1 MRLAGRRAARLA
13 AWLRAWA
20 RGGGVLMA
28 GMILLTGLPVRAQ
41 TADGNAPA
49 PVGNTTVTGGD
60 FMALQQRYIE
70 LFNQTA
76 PAVVKIKIL
85 ASDGITYL
93 STGFFVS
100 KEGYIMTANAHLL
113 AEAVRVVFEYGGVS
127 YLADVA
133 GVDLV
138 TNVALLRAPKLP
150 PDFGVMDL
158 PGDAGT
164 PPIGT
169 MLLAVTCKH
178 GDDAGPSP
186 GILQGYDV
194 KHDEQSLHAL
204 FLRTNIPDDGAESG
218 SPVFDLE
225 GRLVG
230 MMVVTLPETRSISLL
245 LPTRA
250 LLRVREDLL
259 NHGRVLYGHFGFSG
273 TQIVTAEAG
282 SQVLIDDVEYGGPA
296 ATAGLKVGD
305 LLLAMDGTA
314 IHADADLIQ
323 ATFFAH
329 PGDYVTVKVRREGN
343 ELSLPLLVGEM
354 KLEPPATVENGGNT
368 TTGTSGNSTIPLG
381 APPAGTG
388 NVTGGNAS
396 AENPPPAPP
405 PPPVE
410 SSPPNKSSNV
420 LAPVLSHLSAPAS

>member
-1 MRLAGRRAARLA
+1 MGA
-13 AWLRAWA
+13 
-20 RGGGVLMA
+20 
-28 GMILLTGLPVRAQ
+28 MILLMVAPMRAQ
-41 TADGNAPA
+41 TA
-49 PVGNTTVTGGD
+49 VGNTTVTGGD

-70 LFNQTA
+70 LFNQTR

-100 KEGYIMTANAHLL
+100 KEGYIVTANAHLL
-113 AEAVRVVFEYGGVS
+113 SEAVRVVFEHDGVP
-127 YLADVA
+127 YIADVV

-138 TNVALLRAPKLP
+138 TNVALLHAPKLP
-150 PDFGVMDL
+150 ADFGVLDL
-158 PGDAGT
+158 PGDAEL

-230 MMVVTLPETRSISLL
+230 LMVVTLPEMRSISLL

-259 NHGRVLYGHFGFSG
+259 NHGHVLYGHFGFSG

-282 SQVLIDDVEYGGPA
+282 SQVLVDDVEYGGPA

-305 LLLAMDGTA
+305 LLLAMDGVP

-329 PGDYVTVKVRREGN
+329 PGEYVTMKVRREGN

-354 KLEPPATVENGGNT
+354 KMEAAPAPGENGGNT
-368 TTGTSGNSTIPLG
+368 TTGTSGNSTATPG
-381 APPAGTG
+381 AANGVTG

-396 AENPPPAPP
+396 TEIPPPL
-405 PPPVE
+405 PPVE
-410 SSPPNKSSNV
+410 SAPSQSSNV
-420 LAPVLSHLSAPAS
+420 LAPVLKHLAAPAS